1 MSVKVTSEDI
11 EKRLDE
17 YGNSAFVVTVDADF
31 KIKVVNSSIL
41 SKEDFLICAPGQGTL
56 SNLKHNSSVTLIFQP
71 HTEGGFSLIIDGDGE
86 VLDPEEGTIK
96 ISFNNGVLHRPA

>member
-31 KIKVVNSSIL
+31 KIKIAGQTF
-41 SKEDFLICAPGQGTL
+41 SKICSP
-56 SNLKHNSSVTLIFQP
+56 IF
-71 HTEGGFSLIIDGDGE
+71 I
-86 VLDPEEGTIK
+86 
-96 ISFNNGVLHRPA
+96 